1 MTFAALR
8 GNDWPRENTQNP
20 ALAGS
25 VFCYPLG
32 ARASSLTALTHPLN
46 AAGATRLAPQHTGEV
61 LPASEI
67 F

>member
-32 ARASSLTALTHPLN
+32 ARASPLTAPPPERCGGNT
-46 AAGATRLAPQHTGEV
+46 AGTTAYRRSATGFRD
-61 LPASEI
+61 